1 MDEKDLRDLG
11 ERVELINA
19 MVSQPGW
26 QMLLDRARV
35 TMLYR
40 QTKII
45 QGRCKDYDDYVKEC
59 SFTDGMEFIMTLPQR
74 TQSEL
79 DTALAEAEMAIEEE
93 EEDTA

>member
-1 MDEKDLRDLG
+1 MNEKELRDLG

-19 MVSQPGW
+19 MSAMPGW

-35 TMLYR
+35 TMLIR

-45 QGRCKDYDDYVKEC
+45 QGRCKDHEDYIKEC

-74 TQSEL
+74 TQAEL
-79 DTALAEAEMAIEEE
+79 DTALAEAEMKV
-93 EEDTA
+93 EEDEE